1 MRAQV
6 FKLTASIIS
15 LTIALAGCGGGG
27 GGGGGSGS
35 AGAGTGSGGTPAAP
49 APSLPAATSLAIGI
63 GLKQLQ
69 LSWTAVSGATV
80 YRVLEDAT
88 GGGFVQIGSDLPGSQ
103 TTFNRDIAVH
113 QQNWAAARYE
123 IQSCNTEGCST
134 SAAVGAAGGVLQAI
148 GYMKAS
154 NTNDADNFG
163 WVLALSS
170 DGSTLA
176 VGAPGES
183 SSATGVGGDQTSNA
197 AADAGAVYVFARSNA
212 GSWSQQSY
220 LKASNAHTADSFGE
234 TLALNSDGS
243 TLVVGAPLENGA
255 ATGINGNQTLLTA
268 SDAGAAYVFV
278 RAGSSWSQQAYLKAS
293 NTAANAY
300 FGWSTALSSDGNTLA
315 VSAVGEASAATG
327 VNGSQSGGSAA
338 DAGAV
343 YLFGRSGTSWVQQS
357 YLKASNTGAGD
368 SFGTSLALNGAGTVL
383 AVGAPYEASAAT
395 GVNGGQ
401 SSNASTDAGAVY
413 IFSASGATWT
423 QAAYIK
429 ASNTGSGDNFGTAV
443 ALNGAGTTL
452 AVGAPYEASAAIG
465 VGGNQGDESAAM
477 AGAVYLFNSSGG
489 SWAQSAYIK
498 SSNAAAN
505 DNFGMALALSGAGDY
520 LAVGAIGESSVAT
533 GVGGNQADNSRDG
546 VGAAYTFQLTG
557 GNWSQLAYLKPA
569 TAQAGGE
576 FGSTLGLSAD
586 THTLAIGATFEGSA
600 ATGIGGIQSSTAAP
614 ESGAVWLY

>member
-6 FKLTASIIS
+6 FKLTATVVG

-27 GGGGGSGS
+27 GGGSSGS
-35 AGAGTGSGGTPAAP
+35 AGTGSGGTGGVGAP

-69 LSWTAVSGATV
+69 LSWTAVSGATI
-80 YRVLEDAT
+80 YRVLEDAN
-88 GGGFVQIGSDLPGSQ
+88 GSGFVQVGADLPGSQ
-103 TTFNRDIAVH
+103 TMFNRDIAVH
-113 QQNWAAARYE
+113 QQNWAAARYQ

-148 GYMKAS
+148 GYVKAS

-183 SSATGVGGDQTSNA
+183 SSVSGIGGDQTSNSA
-197 AADAGAVYVFARSNA
+197 SDAGAVYVFTRSNA
-212 GSWSQQSY
+212 GSWAQQSY
-220 LKASNAHTADSFGE
+220 LKASNSHTADSFGE
-234 TLALNSDGS
+234 ALALSSDGS

-255 ATGINGNQTLLTA
+255 ATGVNGNQATQTA
-268 SDAGAAYVFV
+268 NDAGAAYVFV

-300 FGWSTALSSDGNTLA
+300 FGWSAAVSGDGNTLA
-315 VSAVGEASAATG
+315 VGAVGEASAAVG
-327 VNGSQSGGSAA
+327 VNGSQTGSGAA

-343 YLFGRSGTSWVQQS
+343 YLFGRAGTSWTQKA

-368 SFGTSLALNGAGTVL
+368 NFGTALALNGAGTVL

-395 GVNGGQ
+395 GVNGSQ

-413 IFSASGATWT
+413 MFSASGTTWAQT
-423 QAAYIK
+423 AYLK
-429 ASNTGSGDNFGTAV
+429 ASNTDSGDNFGAAV
-443 ALNGAGTTL
+443 ALNGAGTAL
-452 AVGAPYEASAAIG
+452 AVGAPYEASATTGIG
-465 VGGNQGDESAAM
+465 GVQTSNTAAQ

-489 SWAQSAYIK
+489 TWAQSAYIK
-498 SSNAAAN
+498 SSNTAAN
-505 DNFGMALALSGAGDY
+505 DNFGMALALSNAGDY
-520 LAVGAIGESSVAT
+520 LVVGAIGESSAAA

-557 GNWSQLAYLKPA
+557 SSWAQQAYLKPA

-576 FGSTLGLSAD
+576 FGSTIGLSAD
-586 THTLAIGATFEGSA
+586 THTLAIGASFENSA
-600 ATGIGGIQSSTAAP
+600 ATGLGGNQASAAAP
-614 ESGAVWLY
+614 ESGAVWFY